1 MGEERHTNDNIRE
14 MTFDFPEEYRLAKE
28 IRKTIESYFN
38 VVIPESED
46 YYLTVLLVSL
56 RANQASGR
64 IGVVVA
70 AHGNSTASSMVQVVK
85 QLLEADNV
93 RAVDMPLDMDPK
105 TALVRMERAVK
116 EVDEGSGVILLV
128 DMGSLA
134 SFNNQLQTETGIPIR
149 TIDMVTTSLV
159 LETVRKVSVLGT
171 DLDVLYDSLKNFRG
185 YGEVPSNLHTEEESK
200 KERF

>member
-1 MGEERHTNDNIRE
+1 